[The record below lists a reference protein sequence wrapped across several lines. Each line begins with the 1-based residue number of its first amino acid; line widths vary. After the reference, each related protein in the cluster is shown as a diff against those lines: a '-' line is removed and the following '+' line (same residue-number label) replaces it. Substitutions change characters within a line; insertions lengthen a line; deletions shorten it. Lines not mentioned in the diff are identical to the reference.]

1 MTSDNSPT
9 KKESTPKASAPSGGA
24 AKSEGSKSE
33 GSKTDASKSEGKAP
47 SNYSRG
53 ENQKPVTDSYKE
65 NWNAIYGKK
74 KPKRRK

>member
-1 MTSDNSPT
+1 MTSD
-9 KKESTPKASAPSGGA
+9 KSTPKNDATPKPASNLGEA
-24 AKSEGSKSE
+24 
-33 GSKTDASKSEGKAP
+33 ASKPEGTAP

-53 ENQKPVTDSYKE
+53 ENQKPVTDSYKD